1 MAALGRWSP
10 SKIGAFRACPQ
21 AFAFRYVD
29 GLDEP
34 ADRFMVR
41 GTLVHEVC
49 ERLFDLAPPERC
61 PAVAVALL
69 HSLWERMVDR
79 EPGLRLLFA
88 DAADAGAWIISAE
101 RLVRTWFALE
111 SPDELDVAGREVF
124 VETATSDGEVLAG
137 IIDRLDRLPDG
148 SWRITDYKTNAAP
161 GPAWDR
167 GGFFQ
172 LRFYALVVQ
181 ESLGLTV
188 TRLRLVHLG
197 NDGEI
202 LELPFDL
209 DGIEGVDRQVAAL
222 TAAMRRAAE
231 SGRWHA
237 NVGRRCDWCAFKSR
251 CPAWAAPQETT
262 APAAV

>member
-1 MAALGRWSP
+1 MTALERWSP

-34 ADRFMVR
+34 ADRFMIR

-49 ERLFDLAPPERC
+49 ERLFDLAPSERS
-61 PAVAVALL
+61 PASAVALL
-69 HSLWERMVDR
+69 HQLWERMADG
-79 EPGLRLLFA
+79 EPQLRNLFV
-88 DAADAGAWIISAE
+88 DAADATAWIASAE
-101 RLVRTWFALE
+101 SLVRTWFALE
-111 SPDELDVAGREVF
+111 SPPELDVAGRELF
-124 VETATSDGEVLAG
+124 VETATDDGAVLAG

-148 SWRITDYKTNAAP
+148 TWRITDYKTNAAP
-161 GPAWDR
+161 GPGWER

-197 NDGEI
+197 NGGEI
-202 LELPFDL
+202 LELAHD
-209 DGIEGVDRQVAAL
+209 DDATAGVRRQLAAV
-222 TAAMRRAAE
+222 TATMRHAADT
-231 SGRWHA
+231 GRWRA
-237 NVGRRCDWCAFKSR
+237 NVGRRCDWCAFKAR
-251 CPAWAAPQETT
+251 CPAWADAEDVATT
-262 APAAV
+262 APA